1 MTTGSIVDDNRRR
14 IRHAIPDHS
23 VNTAHIFC
31 VRVRGYANLCERKL
45 HQCLDFGNYLRK
57 SLEF

>member
-14 IRHAIPDHS
+14 IRHAIPDHI

-31 VRVRGYANLCERKL
+31 VRVRRHANLCERKL
-45 HQCLDFGNYLRK
+45 QQRLDFRDNLCK

>member
-1 MTTGSIVDDNRRR
+1 MTTGSIVDHIRRR

-31 VRVRGYANLCERKL
+31 VRLRGYANFCERKL
-45 HQCLDFGNYLRK
+45 QHGKHFGDNLCQ

>member
-14 IRHAIPDHS
+14 IRHAIPNHI
-23 VNTAHIFC
+23 VNTAHIFYLWL
-31 VRVRGYANLCERKL
+31 RGYANLCERKL
-45 HQCLDFGNYLRK
+45 QHGKHFRDNLCQ